1 MSYIFDHKKR
11 EGIEEFFE
19 DDLKKKYSICFR
31 VVVTRLNVNA
41 RVCLSE
47 HRI

>member
-19 DDLKKKYSICFR
+19 DDLKKKNILYVLEWWLHGWMWMPGF
-31 VVVTRLNVNA
+31 V
-41 RVCLSE
+41 
-47 HRI
+47 